1 MRPTATST
9 DGAKGEAERWLADY
23 LTEQGAVS
31 SKTAKADAAKAGI
44 KERTLQRAVN
54 SLGLVVE
61 SRGFPRVTWWRLANA
76 ASDAS
81 TPTPENLGATGATV
95 NWATKGHCVSARH
108 RQLRQS
114 RQSRQ
119 DSETGATVDE
129 HCQFCDAALE
139 HPDSIAIGLC
149 AECRL
154 TAGGAA

>member
-1 MRPTATST
+1 M
-9 DGAKGEAERWLADY
+9 
-23 LTEQGAVS
+23 
-31 SKTAKADAAKAGI
+31 
-44 KERTLQRAVN
+44 QRAVN

-81 TPTPENLGATGATV
+81 TPTPENLGATGATG
-95 NWATKGHCVSARH
+95 ATDDDVRKHNGPSSPNS
-108 RQLRQS
+108 QS